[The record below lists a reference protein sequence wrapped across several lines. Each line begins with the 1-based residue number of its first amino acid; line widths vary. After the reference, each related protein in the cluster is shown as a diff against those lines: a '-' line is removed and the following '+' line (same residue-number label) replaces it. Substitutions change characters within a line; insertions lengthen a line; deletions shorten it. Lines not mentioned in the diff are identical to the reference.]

1 MKFAIKDAANILMIN
16 AITKK
21 PFLYSE
27 DANTFELKISA
38 DSVYAKAKGAK
49 SIAFAGEETAELK
62 MEFDVIHIKQ

>member
-27 DANTFELKISA
+27 DANTF
-38 DSVYAKAKGAK
+38 
-49 SIAFAGEETAELK
+49 
-62 MEFDVIHIKQ
+62 